1 MWKILIPRAVMNFRQ
16 VYTLRKDELL
26 QLIYVYSKAFYAIKI
41 RRCWH
46 QMSDTLDKMTSAAN
60 LNPENPPPVRRW
72 AASPTPAP
80 EPPPPSGAN
89 QLATQSIRYFAAFLI
104 I

>member
-1 MWKILIPRAVMNFRQ
+1 MWKILIPRAVINFRQ

-60 LNPENPPPVRRW
+60 LNPENPPP
-72 AASPTPAP
+72 TPAP
-80 EPPPPSGAN
+80 EPSPPSGAN